1 MLLWDLQIFVENKSI
16 HNHPLKK
23 FEVEGQ
29 KVVAILIEASGTKQD
44 ELWRLQKVI
53 MKCEGSWKQN
63 SDAQWQ
69 KKPSPRSPELVLGD
83 YASP

>member
-1 MLLWDLQIFVENKSI
+1 MENKSI

-44 ELWRLQKVI
+44 ELWRLQKVS
-53 MKCEGSWKQN
+53 MKRGGSWKGN
-63 SDAQWQ
+63 SHAQQRKTFSLVSRVGAWGLCFALGFG
-69 KKPSPRSPELVLGD
+69 EL
-83 YASP
+83 

>member
-1 MLLWDLQIFVENKSI
+1 MLLRGLQIFVENKSI

-44 ELWRLQKVI
+44 ELWRLQKVS
-53 MKCEGSWKQN
+53 MKRGGSWKGN
-63 SDAQWQ
+63 SHAQQ
-69 KKPSPRSPELVLGD
+69 RKPSPRSPELVLGD
-83 YASP
+83 YASA